1 MLPKPIAF
9 KGGNDDPAEGM
20 AALLSIEDSESL
32 PLPAAGRIPFE
43 GDIKPAGRDPTL
55 RLVGRRSGR

>member
-1 MLPKPIAF
+1 MLIKPIAF

-20 AALLSIEDSESL
+20 AAILCMQDAVIH
-32 PLPAAGRIPFE
+32 PLPAVRRIPSE
-43 GDIKPAGRDPTL
+43 GDIGLAGRDHTL

>member
-1 MLPKPIAF
+1 MLTKPITF

-20 AALLSIEDSESL
+20 AAILSMKAAESHSL
-32 PLPAAGRIPFE
+32 PAVRRIPSE
-43 GDIKPAGRDPTL
+43 GDIGPAGRDPTL